1 MLRWLT
7 MLKFRLMLRVLRVL
21 GVVGPRLVLGAVG
34 PSRTLLVVDGRLRR
48 LVLHVFGRHARLRHD
63 VTALTKQTL
72 VDR

>member
-1 MLRWLT
+1 MLSV
-7 MLKFRLMLRVLRVL
+7 LKLRLMLRVLGIVGSLVL
-21 GVVGPRLVLGAVG
+21 RAVGPRE
-34 PSRTLLVVDGRLRR
+34 TLLVVDCRLRR